1 MILSPPP
8 TLENEQIALWES
20 ISTKLVTLDDRVWE
34 GRASGPSISNWLL
47 NFDGRTGASVEVERL
62 HALYLLS
69 QYMYYGQREIRILLK
84 AMYRELFLLPLVQQL
99 RDEGVAQSD
108 FSSRLTEE
116 LQRTRF
122 LGVGNPSESGVHLLY
137 FFRQEN
143 GLSKLSFL
151 DAAQLYLTAT
161 GPAGRFR
168 TPRYPEVKRYVFL
181 DDLCGS
187 GETAYIYSRDLLPD
201 LLDADPD
208 VEVHYFSLFASSD
221 GLRRVREQTIF
232 GSHCGAVH
240 ELDNTY
246 KWSDRQSR
254 YLAALPS
261 GISPSLLVALAYTYG
276 KKIWDDYPLGF
287 DDGEL
292 LLGFSHNTPD
302 NTLPIIWGEEDN
314 GSGDK
319 WCPIFKRYPKA

>member
-1 MILSPPP
+1 MILSPPA

-34 GRASGPSISNWLL
+34 GRASGPGISDWLS
-47 NFDGRTGASVEVERL
+47 NFDGRTGASTEVERL

-99 RDEGVAQSD
+99 HDEGVKQVD
-108 FSSRLTEE
+108 FSSRLTDE

-143 GLSKLSFL
+143 GLAKSNFL
-151 DAAQLYLTAT
+151 DAAQLYSTAT
-161 GPAGRFR
+161 GPVGRYR
-168 TPRYPEVKRYVFL
+168 TPRHPLVKRYIFL

-187 GETAYIYSRDLLPD
+187 GETAYRYSTDLLPD
-201 LLDADPD
+201 LLDTDPS
-208 VEVHYFSLFASSD
+208 VEVHYFALFASSD
-221 GLRRVREQTIF
+221 GLRRVREHTVF
-232 GSHCGAVH
+232 GARCGAVH

-246 KWSDRQSR
+246 KWSDLQSR
-254 YLAALPS
+254 YLAALPE
-261 GISPSLLVALAYTYG
+261 GISPSLLVSLAYTYG
-276 KKIWDDYPLGF
+276 RRIWDDYPLGF

-314 GSGDK
+314 GSGEK
-319 WCPIFKRYPKA
+319 WCPIFKRYPKV